1 MGALTDTRIRNLKP
15 REKAY
20 QVADDHG
27 LVLEVRPV
35 GQKAWLYRYRLYG
48 KQEKFSIGSYPALSL
63 AEARRAHL
71 DARKLVMAGRSPAQ
85 SKQAERLRL
94 SDDLQIVRGLA
105 KAYIEDH
112 LTGL

>member
-48 KQEKFSIGSYPALSL
+48 KQEKFSIG
-63 AEARRAHL
+63 
-71 DARKLVMAGRSPAQ
+71 
-85 SKQAERLRL
+85 
-94 SDDLQIVRGLA
+94 
-105 KAYIEDH
+105 
-112 LTGL
+112 